1 MRISDW
7 SSDVCSS
14 DVRAGYGIPPIGRYG
29 HQCAVAAKRD
39 ARRLPAVHAQYPA
52 QGLRLVAARARQAGL
67 VRDARQAGD
76 GVLRRNLRSPG
87 GIAEDGGVS
96 TEEDTSELPS
106 LKRRPDAG

>member
-14 DVRAGYGIPPIGRYG
+14 DLRAGYGIPPIGRYG

-67 VRDARQAGD
+67 VRDARQAGA
-76 GVLRRNLRSPG
+76 GVLSRNLRRSEERRVG
-87 GIAEDGGVS
+87 KRWVS
-96 TEEDTSELPS
+96 TCKYWWSATS
-106 LKRRPDAG
+106 